1 MTGKQALL
9 PVVALAAFVAGF
21 AAATVVQVVDAD
33 EMRHSMAD
41 ECEVKLRRVREEAA
55 DKQRVMRSFAE
66 SNLRH
71 ARQAARRLLQDLA
84 QRDMEIKRLK
94 QIAQK

>member
-21 AAATVVQVVDAD
+21 AAATAVQVVGAD
-33 EMRHSMAD
+33 EVRQGVAD
-41 ECEVKLRRVREEAA
+41 ECEAKLRRLREQAA
-55 DKQRVMRSFAE
+55 DNQRVMRSFAE

-94 QIAQK
+94 QTAQK